1 MKINLRKANALQNA
15 IQDAISG
22 INFEVELEVNEFQDA
37 EGQIATAKETWRQQF
52 TRRSALLDAFYAIRL
67 RVGRANVEA
76 GISDTLADVARLE
89 KDITLLNRLSSET
102 ARVAPEVL
110 AGKLDKI
117 RNRSEDN
124 SMYSMRDR
132 KVDTTFFDESDI
144 QSFKS
149 ALAKNKK
156 SKQSLQDQ
164 LLELNVATM
173 IELDEITVAT
183 LVQEELV

>member
-15 IQDAISG
+15 IQDAINS

-37 EGQIATAKETWRQQF
+37 EGQIAAAKEAWRQKCV
-52 TRRSALLDAFYAIRL
+52 RRSSLLDAFYAIRS
-67 RVGRANVEA
+67 RVGHANVEA
-76 GISDTLADVARLE
+76 GISDVLADVARLE
-89 KDITLLNRLSSET
+89 KDIALLGRLASEP

-110 AGKLDKI
+110 AGKLEKI

-132 KVDTTFFDESDI
+132 KIDTTFFDESDI

-149 ALAKNKK
+149 SLAKNKK
-156 SKQSLQDQ
+156 SKQALQDQ

-173 IELDEITVAT
+173 IELDEVTVDT
-183 LVQEELV
+183 LTQEELV